1 MRWVNGGSFAG
12 RPSIVETFWLAK
24 RILPSRSV
32 AASPSSIHIHDLI
45 LAGINID
52 EFFRVISQQGVAQ
65 QGEHCV
71 RQGNADDHHDQ
82 EYNYIKEQ
90 QTAVLG

>member
-1 MRWVNGGSFAG
+1 MQDDRVLWKLSGWQREFCVQIGCGKSL
-12 RPSIVETFWLAK
+12 VD
-24 RILPSRSV
+24 
-32 AASPSSIHIHDLI
+32 HIHDLI

-90 QTAVLG
+90 QTAVLGGTG